1 MPTLP
6 HQTESAIVR
15 ACLDYLAARQILA
28 WRNNTTGLYDPAR
41 KRFREFNSL
50 RGVSD
55 ILGVLPG
62 GRLLA
67 VECKS
72 RKGKLTFDQHWF
84 MDCLYQLGAVGIVAR
99 SVADLEEGLR
109 KAGIPCQARD
119 RK

>member
-28 WRNNTTGLYDPAR
+28 WRNNTTGVFDPSR

-62 GRLLA
+62 GRLLS
-67 VECKS
+67 VECKAE
-72 RKGKLTFDQHWF
+72 RGKLTFEQRWF
-84 MDCLYQLGAVGIVAR
+84 LERVHQLGAVGIVAR

-109 KAGIPCQARD
+109 KAGIP
-119 RK
+119 